1 MLNTKAILRKNNKAR
16 GVMLPD
22 FKLYY
27 KAILIKTVCHWYK
40 NEHRDQWNR
49 IESPQINPHLYGQL
63 IFDKEAKNIQWEKDS
78 FFQ

>member
-1 MLNTKAILRKNNKAR
+1 MEPQKTLNTKAILRMNNKVR

-49 IESPQINPHLYGQL
+49 IESP
-63 IFDKEAKNIQWEKDS
+63 
-78 FFQ
+78 